1 MTVVVQRRVNFIG
14 QTHVINAYHAALFHG
29 QACRAG
35 VARPHFRDYHFTDE
49 DANIGLDI
57 LRSSD
62 VWPAISV
69 PSLNWVVD
77 RSMKCVLEQFPHLK
91 FLQCRTVQ
99 TYSLRMDD
107 LEAFIDMG
115 RRFRD
120 PVDLHRCA
128 ARERGVSVSDE
139 PLWEVIAPCGHEM
152 VANRHETADVTLN
165 WYLYT
170 DDEALQLKIP
180 SRDLESNPFFI
191 YEGSY
196 FLSES
201 LYRAVAHGI
210 HPSFFYVDPIEAI

>member
-1 MTVVVQRRVNFIG
+1 MTVVLQRRVNFIG
-14 QTHVINAYHAALFHG
+14 QSHVINAYHAELYHG
-29 QACRAG
+29 QASRAG
-35 VARPHFRDYHFTDE
+35 VAYPHFRDYHFSDE
-49 DANIGLDI
+49 DATVGLDI
-57 LRSSD
+57 LRSSE

-77 RSMKCVLEQFPHLK
+77 RSMKCVLEQFPCLR
-91 FLQCRTVQ
+91 FLQCKTVQ
-99 TYSLRMDD
+99 TYPLRMED

-120 PVDLHRCA
+120 PVDLHRSA
-128 ARERGVSVSDE
+128 ARERGMSVSDE

-152 VANRHETADVTLN
+152 AANAHERVDVTLN
-165 WYLYT
+165 WYLYA
-170 DDEALQLKIP
+170 DDETLQLTIA
-180 SRDLESNPFFI
+180 SQTLERNPFFI

-196 FLSES
+196 FLSDS